1 MDTFEAIY
9 QRRSIKHFDPDDEMS
24 DEDIKKLMEA
34 ALQSPTSFNI
44 QNWRFVVVRDK
55 DRKQQLREASYF
67 QSQVEE
73 ASAVIIL
80 AADLAA
86 WDDHPERYWVNAPEE
101 VASQLVNMIGPFYR
115 DNPELQRDEAIRSVG
130 IAGQTIMLAAKAM
143 GYDSCPMIGFAP
155 EKVGEIINLPDNHVI
170 GLMITVGKALKPAWE
185 KPGQLAYE
193 DVVQEESF

>member
-1 MDTFEAIY
+1 M
-9 QRRSIKHFDPDDEMS
+9 SDDEV
-24 DEDIKKLMEA
+24 KKLMEA

-44 QNWRFVVVRDK
+44 QNWRFLVVRDK
-55 DRKQQLREASYF
+55 ERKQKLREASYF

-86 WDDHPERYWVNAPEE
+86 WEDNPERYWVNAPKD

-143 GYDSCPMIGFAP
+143 GYDSCPMIGFTSDHVAS
-155 EKVGEIINLPDNHVI
+155 IINLPENHVL
-170 GLMITVGKALKPAWE
+170 GLMITVGKALKPAWD
-185 KPGQLAYE
+185 KPGQLAY
-193 DVVQEESF
+193 DQVVLEETF

>member
-9 QRRSIKHFDPDDEMS
+9 QRRSIKHFDPDHEMS
-24 DEDIKKLMEA
+24 DDEVKKLMEA

-55 DRKQQLREASYF
+55 ERKQKLREASYF

-86 WDDHPERYWVNAPEE
+86 WEDNPERYWVNAPED

-115 DNPELQRDEAIRSVG
+115 NNPELQRDEAIRSVG

-143 GYDSCPMIGFAP
+143 GYDSCPMIGFTCDQVAS
-155 EKVGEIINLPDNHVI
+155 IINLPENHVL

-185 KPGQLAYE
+185 KPGQLAY
-193 DVVQEESF
+193 DQVVLEESF